1 MKVDMIKKPHVMT
14 KLWMKIAEAIYKNLS
29 KGNDI
34 LLNCNL
40 KFAKREPNIPGRPH
54 KLQIYTVESELYSP
68 ELTKCYFLQ
77 IHAKICSKVP
87 IFYFNRPKCLPDNCF
102 VTWLLREKSALSGN
116 CRDLKADLSF

>member
-1 MKVDMIKKPHVMT
+1 MT

-54 KLQIYTVESELYSP
+54 KLQIFSSFSSLVHIGTSFI
-68 ELTKCYFLQ
+68 FLNFW
-77 IHAKICSKVP
+77 H
-87 IFYFNRPKCLPDNCF
+87 
-102 VTWLLREKSALSGN
+102 
-116 CRDLKADLSF
+116 